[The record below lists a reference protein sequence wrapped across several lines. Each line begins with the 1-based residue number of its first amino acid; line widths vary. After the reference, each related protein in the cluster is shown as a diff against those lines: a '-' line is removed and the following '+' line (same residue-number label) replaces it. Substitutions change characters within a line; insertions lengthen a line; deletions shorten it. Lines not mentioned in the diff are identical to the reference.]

1 MSKLI
6 VVSYDDE
13 FKAEQVRLD
22 FIKMQKSYLVELED
36 AVVAV
41 KKQDGKVKLR
51 QMYNLT
57 AYGAL
62 GGGFW
67 GMLVGLLFMN
77 PLLGFVVGGSA
88 GAISGALSDVGI
100 DDDFMKK
107 IAENF
112 KPGTSALFV
121 LLKSELNDKALE
133 ELKGT
138 GGTII
143 QTSLTNEDEEKL
155 RKVLAEVNIQQEK

>member
-13 FKAEQVRLD
+13 LKAEQVRLD
-22 FIKMQKSYLVELED
+22 FLKMQKSYLVELED

-51 QMYNLT
+51 QMNNLT
-57 AYGAL
+57 AFGAL
-62 GGGFW
+62 GGA
-67 GMLVGLLFMN
+67 
-77 PLLGFVVGGSA
+77 A
-88 GAISGALSDVGI
+88 GAVSGALSDIGI
-100 DDDFMKK
+100 DDNFMKQL
-107 IAENF
+107 AEQM
-112 KPGTSALFV
+112 KPGTSTLFI
-121 LLKSELNDKALE
+121 LLHSDLSDKALA

-143 QTSLTNEDEEKL
+143 QTSLASEDEEKL
-155 RKVLAEVNIQQEK
+155 QKAISETGTEIK

>member
-13 FKAEQVRLD
+13 LKAEQVRLD
-22 FIKMQKSYLVELED
+22 FLKMQKSYLVELED

-51 QMYNLT
+51 QMNNLT
-57 AYGAL
+57 AFGAL

-67 GMLVGLLFMN
+67 GMLIGAIFLN
-77 PLLGFVVGGSA
+77 PLLGFAIGGAA
-88 GAISGALSDVGI
+88 GAVSGALSDIGI
-100 DDDFMKK
+100 DDNFMKQL
-107 IAENF
+107 AEQM
-112 KPGTSALFV
+112 KPGTSTLFI
-121 LLKSELNDKALE
+121 LLHSDLSDKALA

-143 QTSLTNEDEEKL
+143 QTSLASEDEEKL
-155 RKVLAEVNIQQEK
+155 RKAISETGTEIK

>member
-51 QMYNLT
+51 QMHNLT

-67 GMLVGLLFMN
+67 GMLIGMIFMN

-88 GAISGALSDVGI
+88 GAVSGALSDIGI
-100 DDDFMKK
+100 DDNFIKQ
-107 IAENF
+107 IAEKF
-112 KPGTSALFV
+112 K
-121 LLKSELNDKALE
+121 K
-133 ELKGT
+133 
-138 GGTII
+138 
-143 QTSLTNEDEEKL
+143 
-155 RKVLAEVNIQQEK
+155 

>member
-13 FKAEQVRLD
+13 LKAEQVRLD
-22 FIKMQKSYLVELED
+22 FLKMQKSYLVELED

-51 QMYNLT
+51 QMNNLT

-67 GMLVGLLFMN
+67 GLLIGAIFLN
-77 PLLGFVVGGSA
+77 PLLGFAIGGAA
-88 GAISGALSDVGI
+88 GAVSGALSDIGI
-100 DDDFMKK
+100 DDKFMKQL
-107 IAENF
+107 AEQM
-112 KPGTSALFV
+112 KPGTSTLFI
-121 LLKSELNDKALE
+121 LLHSDLSDKALE

-143 QTSLTNEDEEKL
+143 QTSLSSEDEEKL
-155 RKVLAEVNIQQEK
+155 RNVLSGAVDNK

>member
-13 FKAEQVRLD
+13 LKAEQVRLD
-22 FIKMQKSYLVELED
+22 FLKMQKSYLVELED

-51 QMYNLT
+51 QMNNLT

-67 GMLVGLLFMN
+67 GLLIGAIFLN
-77 PLLGFVVGGSA
+77 PLLGFAIGGAA
-88 GAISGALSDVGI
+88 GAVSGALSDIGI
-100 DDDFMKK
+100 DDNFMKQL
-107 IAENF
+107 AEQM
-112 KPGTSALFV
+112 KPGTSTLFI
-121 LLKSELNDKALE
+121 LLHSDLSDKALV

-143 QTSLTNEDEEKL
+143 QTSLASEDEEKL
-155 RKVLAEVNIQQEK
+155 RKAISEAGSEIK

>member
-13 FKAEQVRLD
+13 FKAEQGRLD

-51 QMYNLT
+51 QMHNLT

-67 GMLVGLLFMN
+67 GMLIGMIFMN

-88 GAISGALSDVGI
+88 GAVSGALSDIGI
-100 DDDFMKK
+100 DDNFIKQ
-107 IAENF
+107 IAEKF

-121 LLKSELNDKALE
+121 LLSSELNDKALE

-155 RKVLAEVNIQQEK
+155 RKALAEAKVEVK

>member
-13 FKAEQVRLD
+13 LKAEQVRLD
-22 FIKMQKSYLVELED
+22 FLKMQKSYLVELED

-51 QMYNLT
+51 QMNNLT
-57 AYGAL
+57 AFGAL
-62 GGGFW
+62 GGGAIF
-67 GMLVGLLFMN
+67 LN
-77 PLLGFVVGGSA
+77 PLLGFAIGGAA
-88 GAISGALSDVGI
+88 GAVSGALSDIGI
-100 DDDFMKK
+100 DDNFMKQL
-107 IAENF
+107 AEQM
-112 KPGTSALFV
+112 KPGTSTLFI
-121 LLKSELNDKALE
+121 LLHSDLSDKALA

-143 QTSLTNEDEEKL
+143 QTSLASEDEEKL
-155 RKVLAEVNIQQEK
+155 QKAISETGTEIK

>member
-22 FIKMQKSYLVELED
+22 FLKMQKSYLVELED

-41 KKQDGKVKLR
+41 KKKDGKVKLR
-51 QMYNLT
+51 QMNNLA

-67 GMLVGLLFMN
+67 GLLIGAIFLN
-77 PLLGFVVGGSA
+77 PLLGFAIGTFKIPTINGLLFTKRVGGES
-88 GAISGALSDVGI
+88 I
-100 DDDFMKK
+100 DQILLRYIKFKK
-107 IAENF
+107 NRKIYVYT
-112 KPGTSALFV
+112 K
-121 LLKSELNDKALE
+121 
-133 ELKGT
+133 
-138 GGTII
+138 
-143 QTSLTNEDEEKL
+143 EEK
-155 RKVLAEVNIQQEK
+155 

>member
-13 FKAEQVRLD
+13 LKAEQVRLD
-22 FIKMQKSYLVELED
+22 FLKMQKSYLVELED

-51 QMYNLT
+51 QMNNLT
-57 AYGAL
+57 AL

-67 GMLVGLLFMN
+67 GMLIGAIFLN
-77 PLLGFVVGGSA
+77 PLLGFAIGGAA
-88 GAISGALSDVGI
+88 GAVSGALSDIGI
-100 DDDFMKK
+100 DDNFMKQL
-107 IAENF
+107 AEQM
-112 KPGTSALFV
+112 KPGTSTLFI
-121 LLKSELNDKALE
+121 LLHSDLSDKALA

-143 QTSLTNEDEEKL
+143 QTSLASEDEEKL
-155 RKVLAEVNIQQEK
+155 QKAISETGTEIK

>member
-22 FIKMQKSYLVELED
+22 FLKMQKSYLVELED

-41 KKQDGKVKLR
+41 KKKDGKVKLR
-51 QMYNLT
+51 QMNNLT

-62 GGGFW
+62 SGGFW
-67 GMLVGLLFMN
+67 GLLIGAIFLN
-77 PLLGFVVGGSA
+77 PLLGFAIGGAA
-88 GAISGALSDVGI
+88 GAVSGALSDIGI
-100 DDDFMKK
+100 DDTFMKQL
-107 IAENF
+107 AEKF

-121 LLKSELNDKALE
+121 LLHSDLTDKALE

-143 QTSLTNEDEEKL
+143 QTSLSSEDEEKL
-155 RKVLAEVNIQQEK
+155 RKVLAEAQTETK